1 MGRLGCLGLG
11 MGMVSWLLLPLCSFL
26 ITWSI
31 MSQCSLSL
39 FRLELLEMVVFINKV
54 MLRIELSRRS
64 LMQMFLSMIQELD
77 KLDKPLFELIVSYY
91 FPQEVRLKL
100 LILLI

>member
-11 MGMVSWLLLPLCSFL
+11 MGMVSWLQLPLCSFL

-39 FRLELLEMVVFINKV
+39 FRLGLLEMVVFINKV
-54 MLRIELSRRS
+54 MLPIELSRRS
-64 LMQMFLSMIQELD
+64 LMQMFSSMIQELN
-77 KLDKPLFELIVSYY
+77 KLDRLLFE
-91 FPQEVRLKL
+91 
-100 LILLI
+100 